1 MYKDIVFWLS
11 VICALIISIPFA
23 KAVERDLM
31 NNILK
36 RESGQGAHEYP
47 KEEEGSD

>member
-1 MYKDIVFWLS
+1 MYKDIIFWLS
-11 VICALIISIPFA
+11 LLCALIALIPFG

-36 RESGQGAHEYP
+36 REREQEAHEHSERA
-47 KEEEGSD
+47 KGSD